1 MGTPRP
7 LSTERRNSSTSR
19 RPLNLSGSASSIPK
33 LNVKRT
39 GEAVE
44 PDDSEPCAGGGAG
57 VVGGVGGGSGSSAMA
72 MQCALSSD
80 KFVRRS
86 RDKRRNRQPETTG
99 RENAVPPA
107 LLSGSNPSRPA
118 SPLLCSPSSSRPN
131 SPVLH
136 HYPRVPRSSAHAPSS
151 LSAQHPSRSR
161 SRHSLRTSPRL
172 AAQLAL
178 PARQLSLLPLPS
190 PALSAN
196 PSACPEPRG
205 STLSL
210 PHPNAARTE
219 MSDVLASGEIGVG
232 EERGKLEELLVEL
245 RDARS
250 APASECGDNDQEED
264 QILEPYIP
272 QMPPNVHDCT
282 LPLPIPDL
290 PPTEPSPSPEVSMLP
305 SPLSSPSPS
314 ARQYL
319 PLPPQGLR
327 RVSGTSTHSTPSQR
341 DSGLST
347 SPQQRGRGPKP
358 PLAGL
363 GLAEPCVP
371 SAASTAAGEKR
382 RRDRT
387 PGGSLSVPLPSSHA
401 NPAQSCPSTINP
413 ARPPLTT
420 YTSFEDAFGL
430 RPPSPPASPAAEEGA
445 EGGREG
451 GRKWWRLA

>member
-1 MGTPRP
+1 MGTPRPLSPRP

-19 RPLNLSGSASSIPK
+19 RPLVLSGSASGIPTLK
-33 LNVKRT
+33 VKRT

-44 PDDSEPCAGGGAG
+44 PDDTEPCAGGGAG
-57 VVGGVGGGSGSSAMA
+57 GLGRVGGGSGSSAMA
-72 MQCALSSD
+72 MQRALSSD
-80 KFVRRS
+80 EFS
-86 RDKRRNRQPETTG
+86 TG
-99 RENAVPPA
+99 V
-107 LLSGSNPSRPA
+107 
-118 SPLLCSPSSSRPN
+118 
-131 SPVLH
+131 
-136 HYPRVPRSSAHAPSS
+136 APSLLVVIFS
-151 LSAQHPSRSR
+151 PQFPGSAPPPT
-161 SRHSLRTSPRL
+161 LRTSPRL

-178 PARQLSLLPLPS
+178 PARQSSVPPPS
-190 PALSAN
+190 PVLSAA

-210 PHPNAARTE
+210 PHPNAASTE

-250 APASECGDNDQEED
+250 VPASECGDNDQEED

-272 QMPPNVHDCT
+272 QMPDNVHDCT

-314 ARQYL
+314 ARQFL
-319 PLPPQGLR
+319 PLPFEGIR
-327 RVSGTSTHSTPSQR
+327 RVSGASTHSTQSQSR

-347 SPQQRGRGPKP
+347 SPQQRGRAPKP
-358 PLAGL
+358 TLVGL
-363 GLAEPCVP
+363 GLAGPRAP
-371 SAASTAAGEKR
+371 STAPTAAGEKR
-382 RRDRT
+382 RRVRT
-387 PGGSLSVPLPSSHA
+387 PGGSLSVPLPNSHSSS
-401 NPAQSCPSTINP
+401 AQSSSPSTINP

-430 RPPSPPASPAAEEGA
+430 RPPSPPASPAAGEEG
-445 EGGREG
+445 EGGRDG
-451 GRKWWRLA
+451 GRKWWQLA

>member
-1 MGTPRP
+1 MGTPRPLSPRP

-19 RPLNLSGSASSIPK
+19 RPLVLSGSASGIPTLK
-33 LNVKRT
+33 VKRT

-44 PDDSEPCAGGGAG
+44 PDDSEPCAGVGAG
-57 VVGGVGGGSGSSAMA
+57 GLGGVGGGSGSSAMA
-72 MQCALSSD
+72 MQRALSSD
-80 KFVRRS
+80 
-86 RDKRRNRQPETTG
+86 D
-99 RENAVPPA
+99 
-107 LLSGSNPSRPA
+107 
-118 SPLLCSPSSSRPN
+118 
-131 SPVLH
+131 
-136 HYPRVPRSSAHAPSS
+136 
-151 LSAQHPSRSR
+151 
-161 SRHSLRTSPRL
+161 LRTSPRL

-178 PARQLSLLPLPS
+178 PARQSSVPPPS
-190 PALSAN
+190 PVLSAA

-210 PHPNAARTE
+210 PHPNAASTE

-250 APASECGDNDQEED
+250 VPASECGDNDQEED

-314 ARQYL
+314 ARQFL
-319 PLPPQGLR
+319 PLPVEGIR
-327 RVSGTSTHSTPSQR
+327 RVSGTSTHSTQSQSR

-347 SPQQRGRGPKP
+347 SPQQRGRAPKP
-358 PLAGL
+358 TLAGL
-363 GLAEPCVP
+363 GLAGPRAP
-371 SAASTAAGEKR
+371 SAAPTAAGEKR
-382 RRDRT
+382 RRVRT
-387 PGGSLSVPLPSSHA
+387 PGGSLSVPLPNSHSSS
-401 NPAQSCPSTINP
+401 AQSSSPSTINP

-430 RPPSPPASPAAEEGA
+430 RPPSPPASPAAGEEG
-445 EGGREG
+445 EGGRDG
-451 GRKWWRLA
+451 GRKWWQLA